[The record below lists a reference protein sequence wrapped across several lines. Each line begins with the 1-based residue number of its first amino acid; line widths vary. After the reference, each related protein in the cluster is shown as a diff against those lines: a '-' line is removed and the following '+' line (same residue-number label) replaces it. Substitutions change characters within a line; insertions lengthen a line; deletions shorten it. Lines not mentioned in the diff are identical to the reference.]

1 MSKRKVKRRRKAIK
15 PKREYKVDKLRE
27 EVEDKLTK
35 VGRRLVYT
43 IESERFPTIE
53 MPSRS
58 TGNIVYDPKT
68 RQYILGDKT
77 TERSSRN
84 IRHLRP
90 FTQTVWTATFAQE
103 LITTKKSST
112 LRDVY
117 YNAMS
122 HNIKFKTQSESD
134 STIVELETLID
145 HPREDFNIYPEERS
159 SIFGDLT
166 IEYTVPG
173 YEGRQLNLT
182 SMPDGAT
189 VGPALSSAEFV
200 KCKAKVVIAV
210 EKGAMFSR
218 FVEEGADRK
227 FRAILVH
234 TAGMAPRATRKVLR
248 RLMDELGLPVYV
260 MTDADPWGL
269 AIAGVLI
276 YGSAAAAHLRE
287 LTVPDAVYAGLYASD
302 IERYRLPPMRLNKED
317 ERRVKELM
325 KDPRFQDDPW
335 ARELKVFQKNQ
346 RKAELESFSRFG
358 LDFVVKKY
366 LPERLAELEK
376 S

>member
-1 MSKRKVKRRRKAIK
+1 MPRRIGKRKPAKPRK
-15 PKREYKVDKLRE
+15 EYKIDKLRT
-27 EVEDKLTK
+27 EVENKLTNLGK
-35 VGRRLVYT
+35 RLVYA
-43 IESERFPTIE
+43 IENQKFPTIE

-58 TGNIVYDPKT
+58 TGNIVYDPQT
-68 RQYILGDKT
+68 RQYILGEKT

-84 IRHLRP
+84 IAHLRP
-90 FTQTVWTATFAQE
+90 FTQTTWTASFAQE
-103 LITTKKSST
+103 LLTTQKSST

-122 HNIKFKTQSESD
+122 HDIKFQTQQESD
-134 STIVELETLID
+134 QTIVELETLID

-173 YEGRQLNLT
+173 YEGKQVNLT
-182 SMPDGAT
+182 THPDGFMI
-189 VGPALSSAEFV
+189 GSALSSAQLV
-200 KCKAKVVIAV
+200 KTSARLVLAV

-227 FRAILVH
+227 FKALIVH
-234 TAGMAPRATRKVLR
+234 TAGMAPRATRKILR
-248 RLMDELGLPVYV
+248 RISDELGLRVV
-260 MTDADPWGL
+260 TLVDSDPWGM

-287 LTVPDAVYAGLYASD
+287 LTVPDAVYAGLYPSD
-302 IERYRLPPMRLNKED
+302 IERYNLPPIKFNKED
-317 ERRVKELM
+317 ERRVKELI
-325 KDPRFQDDPW
+325 KDPRFQQEPW
-335 ARELKVFQKNQ
+335 SRELKVFQKNQ
-346 RKAELESFSRFG
+346 RKAELESLSRYG

>member
-1 MSKRKVKRRRKAIK
+1 MPRRKRERKAAK
-15 PKREYKVDKLRE
+15 PRKEYKVDKLRE
-27 EVEDKLTK
+27 EVENKLT
-35 VGRRLVYT
+35 GLGTQLVST
-43 IESERFPTIE
+43 IEKNEFPAIE

-68 RQYILGDKT
+68 RQYILGDKK

-84 IRHLRP
+84 IAHLRP
-90 FTQTVWTATFAQE
+90 FTQTVWTAAFAQE
-103 LITTKKSST
+103 LITSKKSST

-122 HNIKFKTQSESD
+122 HDVKFQTQAESD
-134 STIVELETLID
+134 STIVELETVID

-173 YEGRQLNLT
+173 YEGKQLSLT
-182 SMPDGAT
+182 SIPDGAMI
-189 VGPALSSAEFV
+189 GPALSSAEFV
-200 KCKAKVVIAV
+200 KCGAKMVIAV

-227 FRAILVH
+227 FKAILVH

-248 RLMDELGLPVYV
+248 RLMDELGLPAYV

-302 IERYRLPPMRLNKED
+302 IERYNLPPMKFNKED

-325 KDPRFQDDPW
+325 KDPRFQVDPW